1 MNTETEKS
9 ISKEKVEKE
18 IRSELDNILNDT
30 SEIESLVKKVKQS
43 FSKDDLNTLWM
54 AIVNLSASVEKI
66 DSFYSSYLKTKK
78 D

>member
-66 DSFYSSYLKTKK
+66 DSFYSSYLKTAK